1 MPLCEPPAPWQSWQ
15 PTELRLWT
23 DALYAATI
31 GTPVSAS
38 SVVLWQVIQ
47 AASLTVGIVPESPSL
62 FPPDPPQP
70 LISSNDKHNTTIEA
84 KLRYLFLFMA
94 DFSSP

>member
-15 PTELRLWT
+15 LTELRLWT

-31 GTPVSAS
+31 GTPVSVS
-38 SVVLWQVIQ
+38 SVVLWHVTQLV
-47 AASLTVGIVPESPSL
+47 SLTVGTAAELPSL
-62 FPPDPPQP
+62 FPDPPQP
-70 LISSNDKHNTTIEA
+70 LINSNNKNNAIIEA
-84 KLRYLFLFMA
+84 KLRYLFLFIA